1 MKKFKCIVCS
11 HKDRK
16 DINARL
22 LRGQSNNSVA
32 KLFGLS
38 EPTVRRH
45 RNKHLADVVVNAM
58 AQTLENSKSLE
69 DAVMANNNVLEV
81 YGNNSAESLSMKN
94 FKDMP
99 SPLED
104 IGSHI
109 KFLYEEAVETMLF
122 AKAQLDQNLKLK
134 ALRDAR
140 ECLVLIKNAAEL
152 LMHKAQDDELEVLV
166 AKILDAVHDFPEA
179 REAISLKLLGE

>member
-1 MKKFKCIVCS
+1 MKKFKCLVCD
-11 HKDRK
+11 HRDRK

-32 KLFGLS
+32 KMYGMS

-45 RNKHLADVVVNAM
+45 RKKHLAEELVEVM
-58 AQTLENSKSLE
+58 AKTLDDSKSLE

-81 YGNNSAESLSMKN
+81 YGNNSSEYLNMKS
-94 FKDMP
+94 FREMS

-122 AKAQLDQNLKLK
+122 AKAQLNQELKLK

-152 LMHKAQDDELEVLV
+152 LLHKAQDDELEVLV

-179 REAISLKLLGE
+179 REAISSKLLG